1 MHDEDTVPEC
11 AEDVR
16 GYSFYVYDNTRKEI
30 AEAEGVDPEDVVLW
44 GYDGMRSIP
53 KYKIS

>member
-1 MHDEDTVPEC
+1 MLVMTAHTAP
-11 AEDVR
+11 
-16 GYSFYVYDNTRKEI
+16 KEI

-44 GYDGMRSIP
+44 KYDGMRSIP